1 MYEDLK
7 AFKKLLDGGAIT
19 EEDYAKQKIR
29 ILGLVD
35 DDNATAS
42 TAKSPSPTP
51 AQIEDP
57 STRYPYVPAATE
69 SKSDRVAKELR
80 NYKGLLDEG
89 LLTQEEFDAKKAKL
103 LGVKVPRHM
112 PKVDVEAIGNSVG
125 EVRDKMP
132 SRKSPKGGGR
142 KVFKVAVYALCT
154 MQLVN
159 AVAFLSSFDW
169 FRYLSWFYV
178 DYVFSADA
186 AATFLILMGTALVA
200 LAVRSKPVFLREAKH
215 DLSKY
220 RNVLLGFAVVLGL
233 AAIVPAV
240 DAFKRGT
247 YLTSFDSGFVSIYIS
262 WLMLFYVLILAAGSL
277 YAATSMNEAA
287 DTREKTKAEVD
298 SE

>member
-7 AFKKLLDGGAIT
+7 AFKKLLDEGAIT

-29 ILGLVD
+29 ILGLGGD
-35 DDNATAS
+35 DSATAS
-42 TAKSPSPTP
+42 TAKPPSPTP
-51 AQIEDP
+51 AQIEGP
-57 STRYPYVPAATE
+57 SARYPYVPAANE

-103 LGVKVPRHM
+103 LGVKVPQRM
-112 PKVDVEAIGNSVG
+112 PKVDVETIGSSVG
-125 EVRDKMP
+125 EAGDKLP
-132 SRKSPKGGGR
+132 NRKGLKGGVR
-142 KVFKVAVYALCT
+142 RVFKVVVYVTCA
-154 MQLVN
+154 MQLIN
-159 AVAFLSSFDW
+159 AIVFLSSFDW

-186 AATFLILMGTALVA
+186 VATFLILMGTALVA
-200 LAVRSKPVFLREAKH
+200 LAMRSKPVFARKMKR

-247 YLTSFDSGFVSIYIS
+247 YLTSFNSGFVSIYIS
-262 WLMLFYVLILAAGSL
+262 WLMLFYVLTLASGSL
-277 YAATSMNEAA
+277 YVATSRNETA
-287 DTREKTKAEVD
+287 DTRDKSKAEVD